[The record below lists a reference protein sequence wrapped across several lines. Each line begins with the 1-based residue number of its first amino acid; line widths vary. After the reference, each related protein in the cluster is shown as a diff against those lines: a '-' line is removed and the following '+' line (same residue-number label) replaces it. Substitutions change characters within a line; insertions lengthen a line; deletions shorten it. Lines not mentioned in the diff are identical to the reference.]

1 MRRLAFASGGLFL
14 AAVVTS
20 AGVTTASAA
29 SAAAPEPRLDPAVN
43 YGSPGGNKV
52 KAPSK
57 PTSSKKKKR
66 YYVAQGPR
74 FNWPTGNTSQQGA
87 IDLYVKKLIR
97 NTPKGA
103 EIDVSLFRLQT
114 DGMAKELVAA
124 HKRGVK
130 VRLVLDSN
138 TRSSRVHVY
147 DYLKRNLGTSTKN
160 RSWVLLCPRGRGCI
174 APAVKGQWSKNHNKF
189 YAFSHTYDSRNVVV
203 QTSGN
208 ATGGMYNQ
216 YNDSYTSTDARIYTA
231 YRTYF
236 YDLAKR
242 KVNANYWRTYNAGFR
257 KTSFFPKA
265 TGDPILDVL
274 DKVSCTG
281 GKTWINVTMGLMARQ
296 HIARKLSALDDQGCH
311 VKMVAGSFG
320 GTAAQ
325 DLTRPGRNKGP
336 EVRYFTG
343 AQKQHAHSKYLLI
356 DGLYYGKRHRLVLTG
371 SHSYTWDALR
381 WNDEAMITID
391 HAWTYGRY
399 LSNFNLVFA
408 AAKGRLSMSPLIA
421 PPIVPDNAQE
431 SDREAAAPSKEAEL
445 PPTEGTTGTPP
456 AEDVR
461 PPANGSPDPIVT
473 EEPAPGA

>member
-1 MRRLAFASGGLFL
+1 MAVRRLVFASGGLL
-14 AAVVTS
+14 LSMAVVS
-20 AGVTTASAA
+20 AGGATVSAA
-29 SAAAPEPRLDPAVN
+29 PRPPLVPAVN
-43 YGSPGGNKV
+43 NGSPAGGKVAAPNK
-52 KAPSK
+52 K
-57 PTSSKKKKR
+57 TSAKKKR

-74 FNWPTGNTSQQGA
+74 FNWPTGNTAQQGA

-103 EIDVSLFRLQT
+103 EINVSLFRLQT
-114 DGMAKELVAA
+114 EGMAKELVAA
-124 HKRGVK
+124 HRRGAK

-138 TRSSRVHVY
+138 TLSARRYVY
-147 DYLKRNLGTSTKN
+147 DYLKRNLGASTKN
-160 RSWVLLCPRGRGCI
+160 RSWVLLCPKGRGCI
-174 APAVKGQWSKNHNKF
+174 APKWKGQWSKNHNKF
-189 YAFSHTYDSRNVVV
+189 YSFSHTYDSRNVVV

-216 YNDSYTSTDARIYTA
+216 YNDSYTSTDARIYGA
-231 YRTYF
+231 YRKYF

-242 KVNANYWRTYNAGFR
+242 KADGNYWRTYNAGFR

-265 TGDPILDVL
+265 TGDPIVDVL
-274 DKVSCTG
+274 NRVSCSG
-281 GKTWINVTMGLMARQ
+281 GRTWVSITMGILAREQ
-296 HIARKLSALDDQGCH
+296 IAKKLAALDDQGCH
-311 VKMVAGSFG
+311 VKVVGGQFGSSAVG
-320 GTAAQ
+320 E
-325 DLTRPGRNKGP
+325 LTRPGRNKGP

-356 DGLYYGKRHRLVLTG
+356 DGLYSGKRHRLVLTG

-408 AAKGRLSMSPLIA
+408 AAKGRFTMSPLIA
-421 PPIVPDNAQE
+421 PPTVGDNTPDNDDAKGP
-431 SDREAAAPSKEAEL
+431 AA
-445 PPTEGTTGTPP
+445 PP
-456 AEDVR
+456 AEVNPAPGEGGGEPPAADVR
-461 PPANGSPDPIVT
+461 PPADGQPPVVT